1 MHCNNFEL
9 GTPEN
14 PIVIT
19 SSPHSTP
26 EKSLPTVSECL
37 DNPYADSPLK
47 GKSLFDETDISE
59 LVKVNGGVTVRIGVL
74 KGNRYYIA
82 ELMGRDE
89 AKIQGV
95 AAKLI
100 TLGKICQKKP
110 FIVETLCL
118 GGNKWLATFTTH
130 LNSCPCNRIKCK
142 ENPGECIILAGPD
155 CSTSDLIEVIGL
167 GKPVVTK
174 IYSDMWRDF
183 FYD

>member
-14 PIVIT
+14 PIVIG
-19 SSPHSTP
+19 SSPGSSPT
-26 EKSLPTVSECL
+26 KSLPTVSDAI

-47 GKSLFDETDISE
+47 GKSSFDETDISE

-74 KGNRYYIA
+74 KDNSYYIA

-95 AAKLI
+95 AAKLFDI
-100 TLGKICQKKP
+100 GKICQKKP

-118 GGNKWLATFTTH
+118 GGNKWLATFNAH
-130 LNSCPCNRIKCK
+130 LNSCPCNRLKCK
-142 ENPGECIILAGPD
+142 VNPGGCVIFAGSE
-155 CSTSDLIEVIGL
+155 CSTSDLIEVVGL

-174 IYSDMWRDF
+174 VYSDMWRDF